1 MSSLS
6 HFILFASVASHRCRI
21 ASHCIASYV
30 AAQRSSPTVGCQ
42 FILIQVVQRQGD
54 EGAGRLKPSQVCLHW
69 VVGSSRNH
77 C

>member
-6 HFILFASVASHRCRI
+6 HVILFASVAAHLCRI

-69 VVGSSRNH
+69 VFGRCRSR